1 MKTSCNRTGIK
12 AAILTMSFIQMA
24 TNAIAP
30 ILANIMERFPEK
42 SVTSVQYLMTFPN
55 LLAVIMSVITGK
67 IATRYPKKILEI
79 TGLLLASM
87 SGIGSFFFHDSLTLL
102 YVWAGMLGIGIGLVV
117 PIATSLIS
125 DYFSGEEQGRLLGFQ
140 TSAAN
145 IGSML
150 MTFFGGMLTV
160 IAWHY
165 NYLVYLFA
173 VPGLILSFLF
183 VPKVNMS
190 TKIEENDNKIQI
202 PNSAWLYFFVSA
214 IFMLLFYMGPTN
226 LSILVKER
234 QIGSAITAGNA
245 TTLLLLGGSAMG
257 LVFGKISSKIGKN
270 TIPMGFLVLFMGY
283 MLIYNANQAL
293 LLYIGSFFVG
303 TSNTL
308 VLPQCMG
315 QMITENKKQSTFLMS
330 VVFAVA
336 NIGTFLAPALTGI
349 SAAIMKND
357 LASSRFLF
365 TAVTSLVLA
374 LLLLVL
380 LQGKKVNKEE
390 KSQPTNMV

>member
-1 MKTSCNRTGIK
+1 MKTSYNRTGIK

-30 ILANIMERFPEK
+30 SLANIIENFPEN

-67 IATRYPKKILEI
+67 IAARYSKKVLEV
-79 TGLLLASM
+79 TGLLLGCM
-87 SGIGSFFFHDSLTLL
+87 SGIGSFFFHSSLTLL

-125 DYFSGEEQGRLLGFQ
+125 DYYSGEEQGKLLGYQ

-150 MTFFGGMLTV
+150 MTFFGGILAV
-160 IAWHY
+160 FAWHY

-173 VPGLILSFLF
+173 IPGLVLSLLF
-183 VPKVNMS
+183 IPKENISVKS
-190 TKIEENDNKIQI
+190 EEKESNIQI
-202 PNSAWLYFFVSA
+202 PRFAWLYFFVAA

-226 LSILVKER
+226 LSILVKEQ

-257 LVFGKISSKIGKN
+257 LVFGRISAKIGKN
-270 TIPMGFLVLFMGY
+270 TIPMGFLFLFIGY
-283 MLIYNANQAL
+283 IMIYSANQAF
-293 LLYIGSFFVG
+293 LLYLGSFFVG

-315 QMITENKKQSTFLMS
+315 QMITENKKQSTFLLS

-349 SAAIMKND
+349 ATMIMGNN

-365 TAVTSLVLA
+365 TAITSFLLA
-374 LLLLVL
+374 LLLFIL
-380 LQGKKVNKEE
+380 LQFKNVNKEE
-390 KSQPTNMV
+390 KRYTRNI